1 MVGKL
6 RWALPLSGL
15 LGAHRKNPEIDD
27 RHGRQDSAAT
37 GCIVPSRRSATYN
50 STRKAMK
57 SSGVLTFFVAATVAI
72 LGTGAASSS
81 TIPSGISGTAPSKNI
96 ETQYALA
103 ECMTDD
109 GYGRKRSCSANYKRE
124 HTNWRGSDD
133 CMTDDGYGRKRSCSA
148 SYKAKHA
155 K

>member
-1 MVGKL
+1 
-6 RWALPLSGL
+6 
-15 LGAHRKNPEIDD
+15 
-27 RHGRQDSAAT
+27 
-37 GCIVPSRRSATYN
+37 
-50 STRKAMK
+50 MK

-81 TIPSGISGTAPSKNI
+81 TIPAGISGTAPGKNI
-96 ETQYALA
+96 ETQYALV

>member
-1 MVGKL
+1 MQKL
-6 RWALPLSGL
+6 L
-15 LGAHRKNPEIDD
+15 KIDE
-27 RHGRQDSAAT
+27 RHGRQDFAAT
-37 GCIVPSRRSATYN
+37 GCVVPCRSATYN

-57 SSGVLTFFVAATVAI
+57 TPSVQIFFVAATVAI

-81 TIPSGISGTAPSKNI
+81 TIPAGISGTAPSRNVEK
-96 ETQYALA
+96 QYALV

-124 HTNWRGSDD
+124 HPNWRGTDD